1 MGDETQG
8 GWIGSTVR
16 RKGRVVL
23 GIGILTRR
31 RRKTYTS
38 HTSYPSETVSTKW
51 FGMVVYPNLQKK
63 KHTLW
68 EFPFISLPIRLSGAE
83 MNLINNPDRPYWMA
97 KPLFPH

>member
-31 RRKTYTS
+31 HRKTYTS
-38 HTSYPSETVSTKW
+38 HTSYHSETVYQMG
-51 FGMVVYPNLQKK
+51 FGMVGYPNLHKK
-63 KHTLW
+63 STLFW
-68 EFPFISLPIRLSGAE
+68 DSLYFSPHS
-83 MNLINNPDRPYWMA
+83 LIYG
-97 KPLFPH
+97 